1 MIYMIL
7 FVVLVAT
14 TAAVE
19 EEACKAN
26 GCEDAAL
33 LQVKPAQHTQLQA
46 QLSSSGTAGTAV
58 AEVWLTTINDNA
70 QATALLSKQT
80 SVPFESPSVA
90 LLSAQ
95 EHRPVVSQFAEPQA
109 SLRCKF
115 MDGAMSRACEVVPP
129 LRWRS
134 GLSTLQSNATGDP
147 WCCSWSQNPCDY
159 HDWWCD
165 QNSYQC
171 GQCSGQW
178 IQMCCSWDGRTCS
191 RHDQWCDANSNQCGQ
206 CSGQWI
212 YPNAGPSPSPAPVP
226 SPTPVPPSP
235 APVPSPTPAPPSPS
249 PVPPSPAPVPSPAAT
264 PAPTPPPKWRRVDGG
279 TDRACRGE
287 NSQDNNDAY
296 YTVHSASSTRDCK
309 NKCLEASCCTAIEYN
324 PSDGR
329 CETWI
334 KKVEASA
341 PVDGYN
347 CYRLKPAPDCPEP
360 DGITRVTVDASA
372 ALQTMSGFGAA
383 MTASSAGVL
392 QGLKSRKR
400 WLYNQV
406 MNRLFGMGDDAA
418 GISFVR
424 FPIGSCDFSSTEAT
438 YDDVW
443 NDWTLSHFELDA
455 ETEDIV
461 ATLQDA
467 KEINNNLVLMGSPW
481 TPPAW
486 MKRGGTLDG
495 RNNENTL
502 IDTTQ
507 VYETY
512 ARYFL
517 KVKQTFEQRGLPL
530 QYLTL
535 QNEPLYAPAYP
546 GMYLSA
552 SNYARLGRWVKGKL
566 GDVPKLLA
574 YDHNWDHP
582 EYPKQAIREAPGV
595 FAGTAFHCYG
605 GSMTSANQALHEE
618 HPDLEIMMTEC
629 TGSYPDSRCDITKGM
644 DGFGWNHEW
653 DMTYLFLNN
662 NLNWGSAGIKWIMV
676 LDEHCGPTLPGVSF
690 QWGRPLV
697 SVPSWASSMSDIKF
711 NQDFWTVAH
720 MARFVRPGAQRIET
734 TLTSGS
740 GNSLIGAFKDE
751 SAGSVTFMA
760 VNKNHGSSMDL
771 EITYGGNVL
780 RYSVPAW
787 GTAVLVWNL

>member
-58 AEVWLTTINDNA
+58 AEVWLTTVNDNA

-134 GLSTLQSNATGDP
+134 GLSTLQSTQRETRGAAHGARIRATTTIGGVIRTP
-147 WCCSWSQNPCDY
+147 TSVASVLA
-159 HDWWCD
+159 
-165 QNSYQC
+165 
-171 GQCSGQW
+171 SGYRCVVPG
-178 IQMCCSWDGRTCS
+178 MGAHARTMTNG
-191 RHDQWCDANSNQCGQ
+191 AM
-206 CSGQWI
+206 
-212 YPNAGPSPSPAPVP
+212 
-226 SPTPVPPSP
+226 PTPTSVASALASGSSKRWPVTQPGSGAVAHAGAAQPGSGAVADAGAAQPVAGATQPTSGAVTRRDASTHPS
-235 APVPSPTPAPPSPS
+235 S
-249 PVPPSPAPVPSPAAT
+249 
-264 PAPTPPPKWRRVDGG
+264 RMEEGDGG

-347 CYRLKPAPDCPEP
+347 CYRLEPAPDCPEP

-486 MKRGGTLDG
+486 MKQGGTLDG

-552 SNYARLGRWVKGKL
+552 SNYARLGRWVKDKL

-582 EYPKQAIREAPGV
+582 EYPKQAMAEAPGV

>member
-58 AEVWLTTINDNA
+58 AEVWLTTVNDNA

-134 GLSTLQSNATGDP
+134 GLSTLQSNATGNP

-191 RHDQWCDANSNQCGQ
+191 HHDQWCDANSYQCGQ
-206 CSGQWI
+206 CSGRWI
-212 YPNAGPSPSPAPVP
+212 TPGSSAPGPWQA
-226 SPTPVPPSP
+226 
-235 APVPSPTPAPPSPS
+235 
-249 PVPPSPAPVPSPAAT
+249 
-264 PAPTPPPKWRRVDGG
+264 VDGG
-279 TDRACRGE
+279 YDRACRGA
-287 NSQDNNDAY
+287 NSKDNKDAY
-296 YTVHSASSTRDCK
+296 YSVDSAATEEDCK
-309 NKCLEASCCTAIEYN
+309 RKCLASSCCTAIEYRA
-324 PSDGR
+324 SDGR
-329 CETWI
+329 CEIWL
-334 KKVEASA
+334 KKVEASTS
-341 PVDGYN
+341 VGGFN
-347 CYRLKPAPDCPEP
+347 CFRLEPAPDCPEP
-360 DGITRVTVDASA
+360 DGITRVAVDASA
-372 ALQTMSGFGAA
+372 TLQNMRGFGAA
-383 MTASSAGVL
+383 MTASSARVL
-392 QGLKSRKR
+392 QGLKSRNAAV
-400 WLYNQV
+400 YDQV
-406 MNRLFGMGDDAA
+406 MERLFGMGDRAA
-418 GISFVR
+418 GISMVR
-424 FPIGSCDFSSTEAT
+424 VPIGSSDYSSTEAT
-438 YDDVW
+438 YDDTW
-443 NDWTLSHFELDA
+443 NDWSLSHFRLDA

-467 KEINNNLVLMGSPW
+467 KAINKDLVLMGSPW

-486 MKRGGTLDG
+486 LKQLGQLEG
-495 RNNENTL
+495 RSNQNTL
-502 IDTTQ
+502 KDYDAA
-507 VYETY
+507 YETY
-512 ARYFL
+512 AHYFL
-517 KVKQTFEQRGLPL
+517 KVKETFEQRGLPL

-535 QNEPLYAPAYP
+535 QNEPLFAPDYP

-552 SNYARLGRWVKGKL
+552 SNYARLGRWVKDKL